1 MYAYYYKGPELS
13 ESRGQYIL
21 YIFRSGL
28 ELTLTCMHMRLR
40 YPALNCISPHYTAL
54 DLLYDTS
61 IVYSMHKYLSIVQYE
76 HCGMLCSY
84 ITGSLQKYMITM
96 LQ

>member
-28 ELTLTCMHMRLR
+28 ELTCMHMRLR
-40 YPALNCISPHYTAL
+40 YPALNSISPHYTAL
-54 DLLYDTS
+54 NLLYDIS
-61 IVYSMHKYLSIVQYE
+61 FVYSMHKCLTIVQ
-76 HCGMLCSY
+76 
-84 ITGSLQKYMITM
+84 
-96 LQ
+96 